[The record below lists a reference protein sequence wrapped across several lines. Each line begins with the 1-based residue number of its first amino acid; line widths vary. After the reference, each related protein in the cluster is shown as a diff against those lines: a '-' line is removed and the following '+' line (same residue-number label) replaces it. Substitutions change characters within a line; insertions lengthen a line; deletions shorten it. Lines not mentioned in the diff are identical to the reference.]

1 MKDEIKDTIENQLD
15 KTETNDE
22 TKSIETER
30 KINDLI
36 FEQNLKVMKK
46 EELIKKLDNLIKSNN
61 EINYNEE
68 MTSEELENTNS
79 IQVLGYTAAADTDS
93 RRCGFLR
100 YRIDPATWERK
111 NYSL

>member
-1 MKDEIKDTIENQLD
+1 MKDEIKDTIENQLN
-15 KTETNDE
+15 KIETNDE

-68 MTSEELENTNS
+68 MTSEELENLLKKYDN
-79 IQVLGYTAAADTDS
+79 
-93 RRCGFLR
+93 
-100 YRIDPATWERK
+100 
-111 NYSL
+111 

>member
-1 MKDEIKDTIENQLD
+1 MKDEIKDTIENQLN
-15 KTETNDE
+15 KTEINDE

-46 EELIKKLDNLIKSNN
+46 EELIKKLDSLIKSNN

-68 MTSEELENTNS
+68 MTSEELENLLKKYDN
-79 IQVLGYTAAADTDS
+79 
-93 RRCGFLR
+93 
-100 YRIDPATWERK
+100 
-111 NYSL
+111 

>member
-1 MKDEIKDTIENQLD
+1 MKDEIKDTIENQLN
-15 KTETNDE
+15 KTEINDE

-68 MTSEELENTNS
+68 MTSEELENLLKKYDN
-79 IQVLGYTAAADTDS
+79 
-93 RRCGFLR
+93 
-100 YRIDPATWERK
+100 
-111 NYSL
+111 

>member
-1 MKDEIKDTIENQLD
+1 MKDEIKDAIENQLD
-15 KTETNDE
+15 KIETNDE

-46 EELIKKLDNLIKSNN
+46 EELIKKLDSLIKSNN

-68 MTSEELENTNS
+68 MTSEELENLLKKYDN
-79 IQVLGYTAAADTDS
+79 
-93 RRCGFLR
+93 
-100 YRIDPATWERK
+100 
-111 NYSL
+111 

>member
-1 MKDEIKDTIENQLD
+1 MKDEIKDTIENQLN
-15 KTETNDE
+15 KIETNDE

-46 EELIKKLDNLIKSNN
+46 EELIKKLDSLIKSNN

-68 MTSEELENTNS
+68 MTSEELENLLKKYDN
-79 IQVLGYTAAADTDS
+79 
-93 RRCGFLR
+93 
-100 YRIDPATWERK
+100 
-111 NYSL
+111 

>member
-1 MKDEIKDTIENQLD
+1 MKDEIKDTIENQLN
-15 KTETNDE
+15 KTEINDE

-46 EELIKKLDNLIKSNN
+46 EELIKKLDNLIKTNN

-68 MTSEELENTNS
+68 MTSEELENLLKKYDN
-79 IQVLGYTAAADTDS
+79 
-93 RRCGFLR
+93 
-100 YRIDPATWERK
+100 
-111 NYSL
+111 

>member
-1 MKDEIKDTIENQLD
+1 MKDEIKDTIENQLN

-46 EELIKKLDNLIKSNN
+46 EELIKKLDSLIKSNN

-68 MTSEELENTNS
+68 MTSEIKQRIEQINNGQVPTGYKENS
-79 IQVLGYTAAADTDS
+79 
-93 RRCGFLR
+93 
-100 YRIDPATWERK
+100 
-111 NYSL
+111 

>member
-1 MKDEIKDTIENQLD
+1 MKDEIKDAIENQLD

-46 EELIKKLDNLIKSNN
+46 EELIKKLDSLIKSNN

-68 MTSEELENTNS
+68 MTSEELENILKKYDN
-79 IQVLGYTAAADTDS
+79 
-93 RRCGFLR
+93 
-100 YRIDPATWERK
+100 
-111 NYSL
+111 

>member
-1 MKDEIKDTIENQLD
+1 MKDEIKDAIENQLD
-15 KTETNDE
+15 KTETNNE

-46 EELIKKLDNLIKSNN
+46 EELIKKLDSLIKSNN

-68 MTSEELENTNS
+68 MTSEELENLLKKYDN
-79 IQVLGYTAAADTDS
+79 
-93 RRCGFLR
+93 
-100 YRIDPATWERK
+100 
-111 NYSL
+111 

>member
-68 MTSEELENTNS
+68 MTSEELENLLKKYDN
-79 IQVLGYTAAADTDS
+79 
-93 RRCGFLR
+93 
-100 YRIDPATWERK
+100 
-111 NYSL
+111 

>member
-36 FEQNLKVMKK
+36 LS
-46 EELIKKLDNLIKSNN
+46 LIHI
-61 EINYNEE
+61 
-68 MTSEELENTNS
+68 
-79 IQVLGYTAAADTDS
+79 
-93 RRCGFLR
+93 
-100 YRIDPATWERK
+100 
-111 NYSL
+111 

>member
-46 EELIKKLDNLIKSNN
+46 EELIKKLDSLIKSNN

-68 MTSEELENTNS
+68 MTSEELENLLKKYDN
-79 IQVLGYTAAADTDS
+79 
-93 RRCGFLR
+93 
-100 YRIDPATWERK
+100 
-111 NYSL
+111 

>member
-1 MKDEIKDTIENQLD
+1 MKDEIKDAIENQLD

-46 EELIKKLDNLIKSNN
+46 EELIKKLDSLIKSNN

-68 MTSEELENTNS
+68 MTSEELENLLKKYDN
-79 IQVLGYTAAADTDS
+79 
-93 RRCGFLR
+93 
-100 YRIDPATWERK
+100 
-111 NYSL
+111 

>member
-1 MKDEIKDTIENQLD
+1 MKDEIKDAIENQLD
-15 KTETNDE
+15 KIETNDE

-46 EELIKKLDNLIKSNN
+46 EELIKKLDSLIKSNN

-68 MTSEELENTNS
+68 RTSEELENLLKKYDN
-79 IQVLGYTAAADTDS
+79 
-93 RRCGFLR
+93 
-100 YRIDPATWERK
+100 
-111 NYSL
+111 

>member
-1 MKDEIKDTIENQLD
+1 MKDEIKDTIENQLN

-61 EINYNEE
+61 IINYNEE
-68 MTSEELENTNS
+68 MTSEELENLLKKYDN
-79 IQVLGYTAAADTDS
+79 
-93 RRCGFLR
+93 
-100 YRIDPATWERK
+100 
-111 NYSL
+111 

>member
-46 EELIKKLDNLIKSNN
+46 EELIKKIDNLIKSNN

-68 MTSEELENTNS
+68 MTSEELENLLKKYDN
-79 IQVLGYTAAADTDS
+79 
-93 RRCGFLR
+93 
-100 YRIDPATWERK
+100 
-111 NYSL
+111 

>member
-1 MKDEIKDTIENQLD
+1 MKDEIKDAIENQLD

-68 MTSEELENTNS
+68 MTSEELENLLKKYDN
-79 IQVLGYTAAADTDS
+79 
-93 RRCGFLR
+93 
-100 YRIDPATWERK
+100 
-111 NYSL
+111 

>member
-1 MKDEIKDTIENQLD
+1 MKDEIKDAIEKQLE

-46 EELIKKLDNLIKSNN
+46 EELIKKLDSLIKSNN

-68 MTSEELENTNS
+68 MTSEELENILKKYDN
-79 IQVLGYTAAADTDS
+79 
-93 RRCGFLR
+93 
-100 YRIDPATWERK
+100 
-111 NYSL
+111 

>member
-1 MKDEIKDTIENQLD
+1 MKDEIKDAIENQLE

-68 MTSEELENTNS
+68 MTSEELENLLKKYDN
-79 IQVLGYTAAADTDS
+79 
-93 RRCGFLR
+93 
-100 YRIDPATWERK
+100 
-111 NYSL
+111 

>member
-15 KTETNDE
+15 KIETNDE

-68 MTSEELENTNS
+68 MTSEELENLLKKYDN
-79 IQVLGYTAAADTDS
+79 
-93 RRCGFLR
+93 
-100 YRIDPATWERK
+100 
-111 NYSL
+111 

>member
-1 MKDEIKDTIENQLD
+1 MKDAIENQLD

-46 EELIKKLDNLIKSNN
+46 EELIKKLDSLIKSNN

-68 MTSEELENTNS
+68 MTSEELENILKKYDN
-79 IQVLGYTAAADTDS
+79 
-93 RRCGFLR
+93 
-100 YRIDPATWERK
+100 
-111 NYSL
+111 

>member
-46 EELIKKLDNLIKSNN
+46 EELIKKLDSLIKSNN

-68 MTSEELENTNS
+68 MTSEELENILKKYDN
-79 IQVLGYTAAADTDS
+79 
-93 RRCGFLR
+93 
-100 YRIDPATWERK
+100 
-111 NYSL
+111 

>member
-46 EELIKKLDNLIKSNN
+46 EKLIKKLDNLIKSNN

-68 MTSEELENTNS
+68 MTSEELENLLKKYDN
-79 IQVLGYTAAADTDS
+79 
-93 RRCGFLR
+93 
-100 YRIDPATWERK
+100 
-111 NYSL
+111 

>member
-1 MKDEIKDTIENQLD
+1 MKDEIKDTIENQLN

-46 EELIKKLDNLIKSNN
+46 EELIKKLDSLIKSNN

-68 MTSEELENTNS
+68 MTSEELENILKKYDN
-79 IQVLGYTAAADTDS
+79 
-93 RRCGFLR
+93 
-100 YRIDPATWERK
+100 
-111 NYSL
+111 

>member
-1 MKDEIKDTIENQLD
+1 MKDEIKDAIENQLD

-30 KINDLI
+30 KISDLI

-68 MTSEELENTNS
+68 MTSEELENLLKKYDN
-79 IQVLGYTAAADTDS
+79 
-93 RRCGFLR
+93 
-100 YRIDPATWERK
+100 
-111 NYSL
+111 

>member
-1 MKDEIKDTIENQLD
+1 MKDEIKDAIENQLD

-46 EELIKKLDNLIKSNN
+46 EELIKKLDSLIKSNN
-61 EINYNEE
+61 EINYKEE
-68 MTSEELENTNS
+68 MTSEELENLLKKYDN
-79 IQVLGYTAAADTDS
+79 
-93 RRCGFLR
+93 
-100 YRIDPATWERK
+100 
-111 NYSL
+111 

>member
-1 MKDEIKDTIENQLD
+1 MKDEIKDTIENQLN

-46 EELIKKLDNLIKSNN
+46 EELIKKLDSLIKSNN

-68 MTSEELENTNS
+68 MTSEELENLLKKYDN
-79 IQVLGYTAAADTDS
+79 
-93 RRCGFLR
+93 
-100 YRIDPATWERK
+100 
-111 NYSL
+111 

>member
-46 EELIKKLDNLIKSNN
+46 EELIKNLDNLIKSNN

-68 MTSEELENTNS
+68 MTSEELENLLKKYDN
-79 IQVLGYTAAADTDS
+79 
-93 RRCGFLR
+93 
-100 YRIDPATWERK
+100 
-111 NYSL
+111 

>member
-1 MKDEIKDTIENQLD
+1 MKDEIKDTIENQLN

-46 EELIKKLDNLIKSNN
+46 EELIKKLDNLIKTNN

-68 MTSEELENTNS
+68 MTSEELENLLKKYDN
-79 IQVLGYTAAADTDS
+79 
-93 RRCGFLR
+93 
-100 YRIDPATWERK
+100 
-111 NYSL
+111 

>member
-1 MKDEIKDTIENQLD
+1 MN
-15 KTETNDE
+15 KTELELLSTIGAGDYLNATAYNIRKDG
-22 TKSIETER
+22 KGIER

-68 MTSEELENTNS
+68 MTSEELENLLKKYDN
-79 IQVLGYTAAADTDS
+79 
-93 RRCGFLR
+93 
-100 YRIDPATWERK
+100 
-111 NYSL
+111 

>member
-1 MKDEIKDTIENQLD
+1 MKDEIKDAIENQLN

-46 EELIKKLDNLIKSNN
+46 EELIKKLDSLIKSNN

-68 MTSEELENTNS
+68 MTSEELENLLKKYDN
-79 IQVLGYTAAADTDS
+79 
-93 RRCGFLR
+93 
-100 YRIDPATWERK
+100 
-111 NYSL
+111 

>member
-30 KINDLI
+30 KINDII

-68 MTSEELENTNS
+68 MTSEELENLLKKYDN
-79 IQVLGYTAAADTDS
+79 
-93 RRCGFLR
+93 
-100 YRIDPATWERK
+100 
-111 NYSL
+111 

>member
-1 MKDEIKDTIENQLD
+1 MKDEIKDTIENQLN

-22 TKSIETER
+22 TKSIEIER

-46 EELIKKLDNLIKSNN
+46 EELIKKLDSLIKSNN

-68 MTSEELENTNS
+68 MTSEELENLLKKYDN
-79 IQVLGYTAAADTDS
+79 
-93 RRCGFLR
+93 
-100 YRIDPATWERK
+100 
-111 NYSL
+111 